1 MLPIAFGAVLVS
13 RGCGESNGPRTG
25 APAEPILVT
34 TARVEIRSIPRTID
48 ATGTLFGEEETTISA
63 KLGGRVVE
71 IKADVGDPVLP
82 GAPLAQIDETD
93 YRLALAE
100 RRTAVLATLAR
111 IGLTELPPQDFDPSE
126 VPTVV
131 RARAEAANAEARF
144 QRGRTLY
151 EEDPPLISEED
162 FADLKTA
169 WEVAISG
176 AEVELLT
183 VRAVVAEARTL
194 AAQAAVAAQRLA
206 DTLIRAPGVADEP
219 GGTPGANGLA
229 TPPRYRVAERLVSLG
244 EYVTEGHPT
253 FRLVAGDLIKFRADV
268 PERFVGQVEVDQA
281 AEVRVEAYDDPV
293 QGRIARVSPRIDPL
307 SRTFQVEIH
316 VPNADGR
323 LKPGAYARGR
333 ITTHADEGAAM
344 VPDAAI
350 VTFAG
355 VHKVF
360 SVRDGKAVEHR
371 VRTGHR
377 QDGLVEIV
385 GGLDAGEVVIR
396 GAAELSDGT
405 PVRVG
410 EP

>member
-13 RGCGESNGPRTG
+13 SGCGESNGPRTA
-25 APAEPILVT
+25 APAEPVLVT
-34 TARVEIRSIPRTID
+34 TAPVEVRSIPRTID

-111 IGLTELPPQDFDPSE
+111 IGLTDLPPQDFDPSE

-162 FADLKTA
+162 FADLRTA
-169 WEVAISG
+169 WEVSISG

-219 GGTPGANGLA
+219 GGTPGNGVA

-244 EYVTEGHPT
+244 EYVTEGRPT

-268 PERFVGQVEVDQA
+268 PERFVGQVQVDQA

-333 ITTHADEGAAM
+333 ITTHADEGAVM

-371 VRTGHR
+371 VRTGDR

-385 GGLDAGEVVIR
+385 GGLSAPEVVVS
-396 GAAELSDGT
+396 GAAALADGA
-405 PVRVG
+405 PVRVTA
-410 EP
+410 P